1 MVNIDI
7 EVLYKDYFPMVFR
20 RCKQLLKNH
29 EEAENAA
36 NDVFEKL
43 LSMEGTIDFPKSY
56 LYTMATNR
64 GLNRLKRRKRGIQ
77 ILYAE
82 ATKVSLNHVMEKGE
96 GEIWELIKINAHKK
110 INVQENNYS
119 ERSFEQ
125 IDVKV
130 SVEAVLKEEDEKT
143 RVIYF
148 MHYYDDMTLEEIGE
162 AVGLSKSAVHK
173 RLMKINSKFRLN
185 LNKEGIR

>member
-1 MVNIDI
+1 MENNII
-7 EVLYKDYFPMVFR
+7 EALYKEYFPMVYR
-20 RCKQLLKNH
+20 RCRQLLKNH

-43 LSMEGTIDFPKSY
+43 LSVDGTIDFPKSY

-64 GLNRLKRRKRGIQ
+64 GLNRLKKRKRGAQ
-77 ILYAE
+77 LLYIE
-82 ATKVSLNHVMEKGE
+82 ATKVSINHVREKGA
-96 GEIWELIKINAHKK
+96 GEIWEHLYTNAKK
-110 INVQENNYS
+110 QANDPENKYN

-125 IDVKV
+125 IDVKL

-143 RVIYF
+143 RLICF

-173 RLMKINSKFRLN
+173 RLMNINNQFRLK
-185 LNKEGIR
+185 LNKEGKP